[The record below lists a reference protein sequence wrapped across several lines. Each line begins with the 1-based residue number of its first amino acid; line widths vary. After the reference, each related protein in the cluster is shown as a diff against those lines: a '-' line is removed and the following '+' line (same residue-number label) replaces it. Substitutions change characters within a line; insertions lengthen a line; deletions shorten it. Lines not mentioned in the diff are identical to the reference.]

1 MHVTAKTVDRVQ
13 VVMIG
18 ETRLDT
24 EMATEFKKYV
34 VELVTSGPPNLL
46 LNLNEVSMID
56 SQALGIVALIYKFTK
71 KDGEFALCHVQNNVK
86 TLLRMT
92 KLDQIFLCYDTEEEA
107 IAALTNQT
115 ATESFEEKLTATT
128 AEA

>member
-24 EMATEFKKYV
+24 EIATEFKKYV

-71 KDGEFALCHVQNNVK
+71 KDGEFALCHVQN
-86 TLLRMT
+86 
-92 KLDQIFLCYDTEEEA
+92 
-107 IAALTNQT
+107 
-115 ATESFEEKLTATT
+115 S
-128 AEA
+128 